1 MTRTAAL
8 IVLAFAGCA
17 SPVVSVALLRGSPGN
32 STAGAKSGLVVDEAL
47 HIASGKFMEVK
58 LGPFDDAA
66 AACDYCFTSFTKEG
80 VPPAGPVAPFCI
92 CMAYEDSGKYN
103 MFCASPP
110 AAAGFIGEKGG
121 CTCVEKDMQALGKT
135 TCTPIG

>member
-1 MTRTAAL
+1 MARS
-8 IVLAFAGCA
+8 VLA
-17 SPVVSVALLRGSPGN
+17 VVAVSSVLMPAAAVVLRGSPLAN
-32 STAGAKSGLVVDEAL
+32 STVADESM
-47 HIASGKFMEVK
+47 HIAKGKLVEVK

-80 VPPAGPVAPFCI
+80 TPPAGPVSPSCI
-92 CMAYEDSGKYN
+92 CMAYPKDGKYN